1 MASIEKRVRNGSV
14 SYRARYRD
22 PSGRQRVKT
31 YRRKVGAEKYLAL
44 VEAAK
49 LQGTWTDPTH
59 GKTTLAPM
67 PIT

>member
-1 MASIEKRVRNGSV
+1 MEASATA
-14 SYRARYRD
+14 RAIATQR
-22 PSGRQRVKT
+22 PPARQDL
-31 YRRKVGAEKYLAL
+31 RRKVDAEKYLAL